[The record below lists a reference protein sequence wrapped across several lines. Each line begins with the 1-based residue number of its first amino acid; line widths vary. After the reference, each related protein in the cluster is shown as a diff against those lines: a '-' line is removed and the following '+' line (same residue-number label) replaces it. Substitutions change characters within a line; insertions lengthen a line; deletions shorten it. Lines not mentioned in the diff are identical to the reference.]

1 MRIPEF
7 WAKGTAEDV
16 DSRGNTVTFSCWRW
30 SDESQAH
37 AQETALVAARKIVQ
51 KWLQGADL
59 DKYGY
64 GTAPLREEVIERV
77 CDEGGEL
84 IGAVTRNAY
93 GSLVLN
99 TSRVMF
105 VDIDFPGISVGE
117 GLKYFFAR
125 LFGRAGPS
133 PESNREQQAQDK
145 LRRFLDERPDWG
157 VRVYRT
163 QAGLRVLVTHALFD
177 PQSDQT
183 RALLEQFGCDPLY
196 VRLCKAQECFR
207 ARLTPK
213 PWRCGHYA
221 NTLKY
226 PFENADHAEQF
237 ARWNADYATRQK
249 GYATCRCLGT
259 LGNGVVAPQVE
270 RIIEFH
276 DYATRCNEPLPLA

>member
-1 MRIPEF
+1 MRIPKF

-16 DSRGNTVTFSCWRW
+16 DSRGHTVTFSCWRW

-37 AQETALVAARKIVQ
+37 AQETALAAARKIVQ

-64 GTAPLREEVIERV
+64 GTAPLREEVIGRI
-77 CDEGGEL
+77 CDEEGEL

-105 VDIDFPGISVGE
+105 VDIDFPGISAGE

-125 LFGRAGPS
+125 LFGRRAPS
-133 PESNREQQAQDK
+133 PESKREQEAQDG
-145 LRRFLDERPDWG
+145 LRRFLDERPEWG

-163 QAGLRVLVTHALFD
+163 QAGLRVLVTHALFE

-183 RALLEQFGCDPLY
+183 RTLLEQLACDPLY
-196 VRLCKAQECFR
+196 VRLCRAQECFR

-226 PFENADHAEQF
+226 PFENADRAEQF
-237 ARWNADYATRQK
+237 ARWNADYATRQQ
-249 GYATCRCLGT
+249 GYATCRCLDV
-259 LGNGVVAPQVE
+259 LGNGAVDPQVE

-276 DYATRCNEPLPLA
+276 DDVTRCSEPLPLA